1 VDIWRARVGAG
12 SVARMGQALL
22 LAEREADDRAFL
34 ERHLTNDGFDV
45 VGVAAAGEALVA
57 AERARPDVVLLGNPL
72 PDASAVDVC
81 GRIRSRDRRVP
92 VIVLDAG
99 GADMIDRLRAFDRG
113 CDDWLARPFDYE
125 ELLARIRAVLRRA
138 APEPAERLEAGAI
151 VVDRGTRRVTVGGAA
166 VALAG
171 KEFELLCKLASDPTR
186 VFPKEQLLREV
197 WGFRS
202 SARTRTVDSH
212 ASRLRRKLG
221 TAGAADCVLNVWG
234 VGYKLLEEL

>member
-1 VDIWRARVGAG
+1 
-12 SVARMGQALL
+12 MGQALL

-45 VGVAAAGEALVA
+45 VGVAAAGEALDA

-72 PDASAVDVC
+72 PDGSAVDVC
-81 GRIRSRDRRVP
+81 SRIRSRDRRVP

-99 GADMIDRLRAFDRG
+99 GADTIDRVRAFDRG

-125 ELLARIRAVLRRA
+125 ELLARIRALLRRS
-138 APEPAERLEAGAI
+138 APEPAERLQVGVI
-151 VVDRGTRRVTVGGAA
+151 TVDRAARRVV
-166 VALAG
+166 VAGTALVLAG
-171 KEFELLCKLASDPTR
+171 KEFELLCKLATDPTR
-186 VFPKEQLLREV
+186 VFPKDQLLREV

-212 ASRLRRKLG
+212 ASRLRRKLAA
-221 TAGAADCVLNVWG
+221 AGAAGCVINIWG
-234 VGYKLLEEL
+234 VGYKLLD

>member
-1 VDIWRARVGAG
+1 
-12 SVARMGQALL
+12 MGQALL

-45 VGVAAAGEALVA
+45 VGVAAAGEALDA

-72 PDASAVDVC
+72 PDGSAVDVC
-81 GRIRSRDRRVP
+81 SRIRSRDRRVP

-99 GADMIDRLRAFDRG
+99 GADTIDRVRAFDRG

-125 ELLARIRAVLRRA
+125 ELLARIRALLRRA
-138 APEPAERLEAGAI
+138 APEQAERLQVGVI
-151 VVDRGTRRVTVGGAA
+151 TVDRAARRVA
-166 VALAG
+166 VAGTALVLAG

-186 VFPKEQLLREV
+186 VFPKDQLLREV

-212 ASRLRRKLG
+212 ASRLRRKLAA
-221 TAGAADCVLNVWG
+221 AGAGGCVINIWG
-234 VGYKLLEEL
+234 VGYKLLD

>member
-1 VDIWRARVGAG
+1 
-12 SVARMGQALL
+12 MGQALL

-45 VGVAAAGEALVA
+45 VGVAAAGEALDA

-72 PDASAVDVC
+72 PDGSAVDVC
-81 GRIRSRDRRVP
+81 SRIRSRDRRVP

-99 GADMIDRLRAFDRG
+99 GADTIDRVRAFDRG

-125 ELLARIRAVLRRA
+125 ELLARIRALLRRA
-138 APEPAERLEAGAI
+138 APESAERLQAGPI
-151 VVDRGTRRVTVGGAA
+151 TVDRAARRVA
-166 VALAG
+166 VAGTALVLAG

-186 VFPKEQLLREV
+186 VFPKDQLLREV

-212 ASRLRRKLG
+212 ASRLRRKLAA
-221 TAGAADCVLNVWG
+221 AGAGGCVINIWG
-234 VGYKLLEEL
+234 VGYKLLD

>member
-1 VDIWRARVGAG
+1 MLASRAMAV
-12 SVARMGQALL
+12 GQALL
-22 LAEREADDRAFL
+22 LAEREPENRSFL

-45 VGVAAAGEALVA
+45 VGVAAGGEALA
-57 AERARPDVVLLGNPL
+57 AAARARPDVVLLGNPL
-72 PDASAVDVC
+72 ADASAVDVC
-81 GRIRSRDRRVP
+81 SRLRSRDPRVP

-99 GADMIDRLRAFDRG
+99 GADTVDRVRAFDGG

-138 APEPAERLEAGAI
+138 SPDPVERLAAGTIA
-151 VVDRGTRRVTVGGAA
+151 VDRATRRATVAGTA

-186 VFPKEQLLREV
+186 VFSKEQLLREV

-202 SARTRTVDSH
+202 PARTRTVDSH
-212 ASRLRRKLG
+212 ASRLRRKLAA
-221 TAGAADCVLNVWG
+221 AGAEGCVINTWG
-234 VGYKLLEEL
+234 VGYKLLEDV

>member
-1 VDIWRARVGAG
+1 MA
-12 SVARMGQALL
+12 QALL

-45 VGVAAAGEALVA
+45 VGVSAAGEALDA

-72 PDASAVDVC
+72 PDGSAVELC

-99 GADMIDRLRAFDRG
+99 GADTVDRVRAFDRG

-125 ELLARIRAVLRRA
+125 ELLARIRALLRRA
-138 APEPAERLEAGAI
+138 APEPDERLEAGAI
-151 VVDRGTRRVTVGGAA
+151 TVDRAARRVAVGETTV
-166 VALAG
+166 VLAG
-171 KEFELLCKLASDPTR
+171 KEFELLSKLASDPTR

-212 ASRLRRKLG
+212 ASRLRRKLAA
-221 TAGAADCVLNVWG
+221 AGAAGCVINIWG
-234 VGYKLLEEL
+234 VGYKLLE

>member
-1 VDIWRARVGAG
+1 MDIWRVALRAG
-12 SVARMGQALL
+12 SVARMAQALL

-45 VGVAAAGEALVA
+45 VGVSAAGEALVA
-57 AERARPDVVLLGNPL
+57 AERARPDVVLIGNPL

-81 GRIRSRDRRVP
+81 SRIRSRDRRVP

-138 APEPAERLEAGAI
+138 APEPAERLEAGSIA
-151 VVDRGTRRVTVGGAA
+151 VDRATRRVTVSGAA

-171 KEFELLCKLASDPTR
+171 KEFELLSKLASDPTR

-202 SARTRTVDSH
+202 PARTRTVDSH

-221 TAGAADCVLNVWG
+221 AAGAADCVINIWG
-234 VGYKLLEEL
+234 VGYKLLEEI

>member
-1 VDIWRARVGAG
+1 
-12 SVARMGQALL
+12 MGQALL
-22 LAEREADDRAFL
+22 LAEREADNRAFL
-34 ERHLTNDGFDV
+34 ERHLTDDGFEV
-45 VGVAAAGEALVA
+45 VGVAAGGEALDA

-81 GRIRSRDRRVP
+81 SRIRSRDRRVP
-92 VIVLDAG
+92 VIVIDAG
-99 GADMIDRLRAFDRG
+99 GADTIDRVRAFDRG

-138 APEPAERLEAGAI
+138 APEPGERLEAGVIA
-151 VVDRGTRRVTVGGAA
+151 VDRGTRRVTVAGTA
-166 VALAG
+166 VVLAG

-212 ASRLRRKLG
+212 ASRLRDQHLG
-221 TAGAADCVLNVWG
+221 RRLQAAGLAP
-234 VGYKLLEEL
+234 LLDR

>member
-1 VDIWRARVGAG
+1 VGAG
-12 SVARMGQALL
+12 TVGGMGRALL
-22 LAEREADDRAFL
+22 LAEREADNRAFL

-45 VGVAAAGEALVA
+45 VGVAAAGEALDA

-72 PDASAVDVC
+72 SDASAVEVC
-81 GRIRSRDRRVP
+81 SRIRSRDRRVP

-99 GADMIDRLRAFDRG
+99 GADTIDRVRAFDRG

-138 APEPAERLEAGAI
+138 APEPVERLQAGAI
-151 VVDRGTRRVTVGGAA
+151 TVDRATRRVTVAGAA
-166 VALAG
+166 VRLAG
-171 KEFELLCKLASDPTR
+171 KEFELLSKLASDPTR
-186 VFPKEQLLREV
+186 VFPKDQLLREV

-212 ASRLRRKLG
+212 ASRLRRKLAA
-221 TAGAADCVLNVWG
+221 AGAADCVINTWG
-234 VGYKLLEEL
+234 VGYKLLD

>member
-1 VDIWRARVGAG
+1 
-12 SVARMGQALL
+12 MGQALL
-22 LAEREADDRAFL
+22 LAEREADDRRFL
-34 ERHLTNDGFDV
+34 ERHLTSDGFDV

-81 GRIRSRDRRVP
+81 SRIRSRDRRVP

-99 GADMIDRLRAFDRG
+99 GADTIDRVRAFDRG

-138 APEPAERLEAGAI
+138 APEPGERLEAGAI
-151 VVDRGTRRVTVGGAA
+151 TVDRGTRRVTVAGAA
-166 VALAG
+166 VVLAG

-186 VFPKEQLLREV
+186 VFSKEQLLREV

-212 ASRLRRKLG
+212 ASRLRRKLAA
-221 TAGAADCVLNVWG
+221 AGAGGCVINIWG
-234 VGYKLLEEL
+234 VGYKLLD

>member
-1 VDIWRARVGAG
+1 MA
-12 SVARMGQALL
+12 QALL
-22 LAEREADDRAFL
+22 LAEREADDRTFL
-34 ERHLTNDGFDV
+34 ERHLTSDGFDV

-81 GRIRSRDRRVP
+81 SRIRSRDRRVP

-151 VVDRGTRRVTVGGAA
+151 AVDRATRRVTVAGAA
-166 VALAG
+166 ITLAG

-212 ASRLRRKLG
+212 ASRLRRKLAA
-221 TAGAADCVLNVWG
+221 AGAAGCVINIWG
-234 VGYKLLEEL
+234 VGYKLLD